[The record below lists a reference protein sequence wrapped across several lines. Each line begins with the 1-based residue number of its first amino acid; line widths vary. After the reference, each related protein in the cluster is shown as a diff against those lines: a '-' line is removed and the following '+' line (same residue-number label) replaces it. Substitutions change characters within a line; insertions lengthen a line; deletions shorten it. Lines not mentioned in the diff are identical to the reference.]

1 MSFAST
7 ILTTFA
13 DDTDNFKDSKG
24 RIWHDGQQKDK
35 AWGGWIKKEP
45 KTAEVKALIDAAKVK
60 ADKAGYDHAIFH
72 PVSWAQFPDTV
83 KMALKT
89 GNGVFDV
96 T

>member
-1 MSFAST
+1 
-7 ILTTFA
+7 L
-13 DDTDNFKDSKG
+13 
-24 RIWHDGQQKDK
+24 
-35 AWGGWIKKEP
+35 GGWIKKEP